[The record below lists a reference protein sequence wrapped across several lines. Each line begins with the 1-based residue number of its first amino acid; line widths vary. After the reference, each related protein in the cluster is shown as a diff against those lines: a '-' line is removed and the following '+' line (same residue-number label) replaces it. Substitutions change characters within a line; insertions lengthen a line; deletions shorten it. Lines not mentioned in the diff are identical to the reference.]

1 MNVFIGGSRAFSKL
15 NPVIR
20 GRLDDL
26 IRRGCTILIGDAN
39 GADRAVQSYFA
50 KQHYTKVVVY
60 CMEQCRNNVGDWP
73 IRKIDPPNQ
82 RRDFSY
88 YSAKDAVMSEAAQC
102 GLMLWD
108 AKSKGTLKNM
118 LNLVGAGKRTLVY
131 FAPTK
136 EFHVLTSEQ
145 DLRSLLDLC
154 NKDDIEAA
162 SRALRLKTSVA
173 QSRFTLPIQ

>member
-15 NPVIR
+15 NPAIS

-26 IRRGCTILIGDAN
+26 IQRGCTILIGDAN

-50 KQHYTKVVVY
+50 KQRYAKVVVY
-60 CMEQCRNNVGDWP
+60 CMEHCRNNVGGWP
-73 IRKIDPPNQ
+73 IRKIDPPSQ

-108 AKSKGTLKNM
+108 AKSKGTLRNM
-118 LNLVGAGKRTLVY
+118 LNLVGARKRTLVY
-131 FAPTK
+131 FAPSK
-136 EFHVLTSEQ
+136 EFYVLTSEQ

-154 NKDDIEAA
+154 NKEDIEAA
-162 SRALRLKTSVA
+162 SRELRLKTSVA
-173 QSRFTLPIQ
+173 QSRLILPIQ